1 MHSNSMLNKSTLRAS
16 IVGGCFLFLDQWIK
30 FFIRISPGFTAYLWR
45 PWLGIEFFANR
56 GVAFNIPIPNQ
67 ILLFATPLILI
78 GLALMLLRTKKQITP
93 KAVMAM
99 SLIVS
104 GALSN
109 FLDRYLFGI
118 TIDYIRIA
126 TAVINIADIM
136 IVLGLLTILYQQK
149 RKTPSSVIS

>member
-1 MHSNSMLNKSTLRAS
+1 M
-16 IVGGCFLFLDQWIK
+16 LDQTTK
-30 FFIRISPGFTAYLWR
+30 FFIRAHPAYTAYLWK

-78 GLALMLLRTKKQITP
+78 GLALMLLQSKKQITP
-93 KAVMAM
+93 RAILAV

-109 FLDRYLFGI
+109 FIDRYLFGI
-118 TIDYIRIA
+118 TIDYIRIL
-126 TAVINIADIM
+126 TGVINIADIL
-136 IVLGLLTILYQQK
+136 IVTGITILFLSP
-149 RKTPSSVIS
+149 RKLDTP